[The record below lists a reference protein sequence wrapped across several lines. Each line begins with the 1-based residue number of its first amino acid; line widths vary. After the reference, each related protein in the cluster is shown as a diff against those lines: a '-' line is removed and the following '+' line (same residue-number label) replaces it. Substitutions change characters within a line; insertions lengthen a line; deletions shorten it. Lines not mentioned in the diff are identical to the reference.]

1 MENHPSRPT
10 NDSDRSIQLS
20 LRLRDP
26 EGDMKKEVEYMIMK
40 APGVSLTNLEEFTEL
55 TFAYRVQLTLKR
67 QNTTFHLTHTMIQPQ
82 RTNSR

>member
-40 APGVSLTNLEEFTEL
+40 APGVSRFTTVTL
-55 TFAYRVQLTLKR
+55 RVY
-67 QNTTFHLTHTMIQPQ
+67 
-82 RTNSR
+82 RTNIHLESN